1 MDPHGAKK
9 RRKGG
14 AEREREKKKKAREE
28 EAAKCAKITDLFRTP
43 RMVQTDEAESG
54 DNSSAGPSQGEPSTS
69 TEELAVPLSDD
80 ADGDDPEGEMQAELS
95 ARTELAA
102 NHPQHTSKKAQSI
115 PQQGWDK

>member
-1 MDPHGAKK
+1 MDPHHAKK

-80 ADGDDPEGEMQAELS
+80 ADGDDPEGEMQADLS
-95 ARTELAA
+95 ARTELAGA
-102 NHPQHTSKKAQSI
+102 TMNGNPLFSLSK
-115 PQQGWDK
+115 